1 MKKIMLVIYCA
12 IFLIPCAFF
21 SLGMMIPGATN
32 QSSSAEGVKMP
43 QLLTEEPDVSINT
56 KFGLEFE
63 EYFAKTFAY
72 RNKVVDLFS
81 ALKSEVFSEGNDQVI
96 VGKDGF
102 LFFGETLDDYLGRS
116 QMSDEDINAAADFL
130 FELYQASS
138 EKGAK
143 FLFVCAPNKNSI
155 YPEMMP
161 TRYIMNTDNRNID
174 RLHSALDERGVPYL
188 DLRPILTEAKASQL
202 IYHKRDTH
210 WNAEGARIAI
220 EAIANEL
227 SMPLDDFSAYEKT
240 EVINF
245 PGDLDALLFPER
257 EMYDNNIEYNFG
269 GKFRFDKAYSNMMA
283 NEIKSSNTNGTGN
296 LLMFRDS
303 FANAMIPFFASSCE
317 ATLFDRSTPYSLE
330 SHRDIE
336 ADYVIVEIAERY
348 INKLVPSDEPTENS
362 ANKE

>member
-1 MKKIMLVIYCA
+1 MKKIMLAIYCA
-12 IFLIPCAFF
+12 LFLIPCAFF
-21 SLGMMIPGATN
+21 SLGMMIPGAAN
-32 QSSSAEGVKMP
+32 ASSSVEGAKMP
-43 QLLTEEPDVSINT
+43 QLLCEEPSISINS

-81 ALKSEVFSEGNDQVI
+81 SLKSNVFSEGNEQVVI
-96 VGKDGF
+96 GKDGF

-116 QMSDEDINAAADFL
+116 QMSDDDINAAADFL
-130 FELYQASS
+130 LELYLSS
-138 EKGAK
+138 TEKGAK

-161 TRYIMNTDNRNID
+161 SRYIMNTDERNLD
-174 RLHSALDERGVPYL
+174 RLYSALDEREVPYL
-188 DLRPILTEAKASQL
+188 DLRPVLTEAKELQL

-220 EAIANEL
+220 EAIASEL

-240 EVINF
+240 EVTNF

-269 GKFRFDKAYSNMMA
+269 GKFRFKKAYSNMMA
-283 NEIKSSNTNGTGN
+283 NEIESSNNNGTGN
-296 LLMFRDS
+296 LIMFRDS

-317 ATLFDRSTPYSLE
+317 TTLFERSTPYSLDN
-330 SHRDIE
+330 SQSINP
-336 ADYVIVEIAERY
+336 DYVIVEIAERY
-348 INKLVPSDEPTENS
+348 INTLVPSDEPTKNS